1 MGVAEPI
8 VEKIIDN
15 IDELEIFKQRMSKL
29 KDNKRKNIIM
39 NYPIVYIHNWKNR
52 NEYEVYVGE
61 SNDIYGRTKQ
71 HYNKISD
78 ENEWQHNL
86 ADGNANLYVIG
97 HEHFNKSLTMDI
109 ETKLIQYLTSVEKIR
124 KVYNAKENPQKQY
137 YPVEELEGILAKVWK
152 NLRKDNKE
160 LFPSVTSIK
169 DSAIFKASPLH
180 KLTEEQQDAKE
191 KILEKVI
198 NALKN
203 KERGQLIFVEGE
215 AGTGKTVLNSS
226 TFYEL
231 FCRYEDAKNNNED
244 LQYETTNCFLLV
256 NHDEQITVYRQ
267 IFNKLGIID
276 QYGQVVDKPTTFI
289 NNHSINEP
297 IDVVFIDEAH
307 LLLTQG
313 KQSYRG
319 KNQLKDIIDR
329 AKVVVV
335 MFDEDQILTTEQ
347 YWEYE
352 KLQEYRDSAIQKDN
366 YIKLENQ
373 LRMRANEDVM
383 DWINS
388 FTKDGIIKDMPDDLG
403 EYDIKIFDNPV
414 ALDKEIKSIASKKE
428 SKLSRVIAT
437 YDWPY
442 VKDNHE
448 NCPDKYWEVKIGKWH
463 KPWNRE
469 LEKELNRIEKRAIK
483 NLAWAEQPQTIN
495 EIGST
500 YTIQGFD
507 LNYAGVILGPSVK
520 YRDGHIVFDPS
531 ESCNDKATRNRTL
544 SDGTVQKFGEELLR
558 HEVRVLMTRG
568 VNGLY
573 IYACDDELREHLKQC
588 CYKDIQYEI
597 NDDEEEYKYLKI
609 AEDSEEYR
617 YE

>member
-39 NYPIVYIHNWKNR
+39 NYPIIYIHNWKNR

-137 YPVEELEGILAKVWK
+137 YPVEELEDILAKVWK

-267 IFNKLGIID
+267 IFDKLGIID

-597 NDDEEEYKYLKI
+597 NEDEEEYKYLKI

>member
-1 MGVAEPI
+1 MRVAEPI
-8 VEKIIDN
+8 VEKIRDN
-15 IDELEIFKQRMSKL
+15 IDSLNLFEQKISKSNDDKK
-29 KDNKRKNIIM
+29 KDIVM
-39 NYPIVYIHNWKNR
+39 NFPIVYIHNWKNK
-52 NEYEVYVGE
+52 NQYEVYVGE
-61 SNDIYGRTKQ
+61 SNNIFQRTKQ
-71 HYNKISD
+71 HYNEMKND
-78 ENEWQHNL
+78 DEWQHNL
-86 ADGNANLYVIG
+86 LDGNANLYVIG
-97 HEHFNKSLTMDI
+97 HEHFNKSMTMDI
-109 ETKLIQYLTSVEKIR
+109 ETRLIHYLTSVENIR
-124 KVYNAKENPQKQY
+124 KVHNGRDNPQNHY
-137 YPVEELEGILAKVWK
+137 YPVEELDDIFAKIWRK
-152 NLRKDNKE
+152 LRKDNKE
-160 LFPSVTSIK
+160 IFPLESSIK

-180 KLTEEQQDAKE
+180 KLTEEQQKAKE
-191 KILEKVI
+191 KILEKVV
-198 NALKN
+198 NALKDN
-203 KERGQLIFVEGE
+203 KRGQLIFIEGE

-231 FCRYEDAKNNNED
+231 FCRYEDAKNNND
-244 LQYETTNCFLLV
+244 LKYKTSNCFLLV

-267 IFNKLGIID
+267 IFDKLGIND
-276 QYGQVVDKPTTFI
+276 KYGQVVDKPTPFI
-289 NNHSINEP
+289 NSHSIDNP
-297 IDVVFIDEAH
+297 VDVVFVDEAH

-352 KLQEYRDSAIQKDN
+352 NLQEYRDNSIKNDN

-373 LRMRANEDVM
+373 LRMHANEEVI

-388 FTKDGIIKDMPDDLG
+388 ITKEGIIKDMPDDLG
-403 EYDIKIFDNPV
+403 DYDIKIFDDPIT
-414 ALDKEIKSIASKKE
+414 LDKDIKNKALKDE

-469 LEKELNRIEKRAIK
+469 LENELDRREKRNIR

-495 EIGST
+495 EVGST

-507 LNYAGVILGPSVK
+507 LNYTGVIFGPSVK
-520 YRDGHIVFDPS
+520 YRNGHIVFDPS
-531 ESCNDKATRNRTL
+531 ESCNEKATRNRTL
-544 SDGTVQKFGEELLR
+544 SDGTSQKFGEELLR

-573 IYACDDELREHLKQC
+573 IYACDDELRRQLKKC
-588 CYKDIQYEI
+588 IKKGFEYEI
-597 NDDEEEYKYLKI
+597 DDDSNTDLLMV
-609 AEDSEEYR
+609 AEDSEEYK

>member
-1 MGVAEPI
+1 MRVAEPI
-8 VEKIIDN
+8 VEKIKDN
-15 IDELEIFKQRMSKL
+15 IVSLNFFEQEISKSNDD
-29 KDNKRKNIIM
+29 KKKEIVM
-39 NYPIVYIHNWKNR
+39 NFPIVYIHSWKNG
-52 NEYEVYVGE
+52 NQYEVYVGE
-61 SNDIYGRTKQ
+61 SNNIFQRTKQ
-71 HYNKISD
+71 HYNEMKND
-78 ENEWQHNL
+78 DEWQHNL
-86 ADGNANLYVIG
+86 LDENANLYIIG
-97 HEHFNKSLTMDI
+97 HEHFNKSMTMDI
-109 ETKLIQYLTSVEKIR
+109 ETRLIHYLTSVENIR
-124 KVYNAKENPQKQY
+124 IVHNGRDNPQNHY
-137 YPVEELEGILAKVWK
+137 YPVEELDEIFAKIWRK
-152 NLRKDNKE
+152 LRKDNKE
-160 LFPSVTSIK
+160 IFPLESSIK

-180 KLTEEQQDAKE
+180 KLTEEQQKAKE
-191 KILEKVI
+191 KILEKVD
-198 NALKN
+198 NALKDN
-203 KERGQLIFVEGE
+203 KRGQLIFIEGE

-231 FCRYEDAKNNNED
+231 FCRYEEAKNNND
-244 LQYETTNCFLLV
+244 LKYETSNCFLLV
-256 NHDEQITVYRQ
+256 NHDEQITVYKQ
-267 IFNKLGIID
+267 IFNKLGIND
-276 QYGQVVDKPTTFI
+276 KYEQVVDKPTPFI
-289 NNHSINEP
+289 NSHSIDDP
-297 IDVVFIDEAH
+297 VDVVFIDEAH

-352 KLQEYRDSAIQKDN
+352 NLQEYRDNAIKNDN

-373 LRMRANEDVM
+373 LRMHANEEVI

-388 FTKDGIIKDMPDDLG
+388 FTKEGIIKDMPNDLG
-403 EYDIKIFDNPV
+403 DYDIKIFDDPIT
-414 ALDKEIKSIASKKE
+414 LDKNIKNKALKDE

-463 KPWNRE
+463 KPWNKE
-469 LEKELNRIEKRAIK
+469 LENELDRKEKRNIK
-483 NLAWAEQPQTIN
+483 NLVWAEQPQTIN
-495 EIGST
+495 EVGST

-520 YRDGHIVFDPS
+520 YRNGHIVFDPN
-531 ESCNDKATRNRTL
+531 ESCNEKATRNRTL
-544 SDGTVQKFGEELLR
+544 SDGTSRKFGEELLR

-573 IYACDDELREHLKQC
+573 IYACDDALREQLKKC
-588 CYKDIQYEI
+588 TEKGF
-597 NDDEEEYKYLKI
+597 
-609 AEDSEEYR
+609 
-617 YE
+617 